1 MQIEIFSDIACP
13 WCYIGKR
20 RFEAALETFPHADEV
35 TVTYRSFQ
43 LDPTTPRRAE
53 QSMTQM
59 LATKL
64 GRAETEAAAM
74 NAQISEM
81 AAGVGLEY
89 NLDGAHPEN
98 THDAHRLLH
107 FAAAHGKQGELK
119 ERLLRAYFTDGA
131 HIGDHDTL
139 ADLAAEIGLD
149 RDTTHTVLAGD
160 DYADDVSAD
169 LSLARGFGATGV
181 PFFVFDRS
189 YGVSGAQ
196 PTEVFTQTL
205 ETAWA
210 ATHPATTE
218 SQQHGDRL
226 SR

>member
-35 TVTYRSFQ
+35 VITYRSFQ

-53 QSMTQM
+53 QSMNEM

-64 GRAETEAAAM
+64 GRSETEAAAM
-74 NAQISEM
+74 NAQITET
-81 AAGVGLEY
+81 AAEVGLEY
-89 NLDGAHPEN
+89 NLDDAHPEN

-107 FAAAHGKQGELK
+107 FAAAHGEQTELK
-119 ERLLRAYFTDGA
+119 ERLLQAYFTDGA

-139 ADLAAEIGLD
+139 ADLAAEIGLQ
-149 RDTTHTVLAGD
+149 RDAARAMLAGD
-160 DYADDVSAD
+160 DYADDVRAD
-169 LSLARGFGATGV
+169 LHLARGLGATGV
-181 PFFVFDRS
+181 PFFVFDRA

-196 PTEVFTQTL
+196 PTEVFTQ
-205 ETAWA
+205 
-210 ATHPATTE
+210 
-218 SQQHGDRL
+218 DRK
-226 SR
+226 S